1 MREKKRSQP
10 TEKAQSLQNRSAKGA
25 VLPRCG
31 DSQEEGGGGTPA
43 PGHEEGRPGDFTKL
57 F

>member
-1 MREKKRSQP
+1 MRRNALNPRRKPSPCKTAPLRVLC
-10 TEKAQSLQNRSAKGA
+10 SLGVATLRK
-25 VLPRCG
+25 
-31 DSQEEGGGGTPA
+31 EGGGGTPA